1 MYGIGVYMSL
11 FENEKKK
18 EKKKKKK
25 NREKGKREK
34 KGINNRSRMKEKLC
48 SFILANKRAAVG
60 TNKRRK

>member
-1 MYGIGVYMSL
+1 MYGIWVYMSS
-11 FENEKKK
+11 FEHEEKK
-18 EKKKKKK
+18 EKKKKTEKK
-25 NREKGKREK
+25 EKGRK